1 MLFTDI
7 VYCHIQ
13 VGAERYNLFTGCPK
27 AKTATMVLRG
37 GSEQFIDEAERS
49 LHDAIMIVRRAMK
62 NASVVPGGGAID
74 MEISKYVCCHSA
86 SAFVAT
92 RVHSY
97 QTALN
102 ACMTH
107 AKHMCSPADRS
118 GVFMLLR
125 LWCEVEWPSWCAT
138 DF

>member
-1 MLFTDI
+1 MRSMHALHMKLNLLFWQL
-7 VYCHIQ
+7 Q

-74 MEISKYVCCHSA
+74 MEISK
-86 SAFVAT
+86 
-92 RVHSY
+92 
-97 QTALN
+97 
-102 ACMTH
+102 
-107 AKHMCSPADRS
+107 
-118 GVFMLLR
+118 
-125 LWCEVEWPSWCAT
+125 
-138 DF
+138 